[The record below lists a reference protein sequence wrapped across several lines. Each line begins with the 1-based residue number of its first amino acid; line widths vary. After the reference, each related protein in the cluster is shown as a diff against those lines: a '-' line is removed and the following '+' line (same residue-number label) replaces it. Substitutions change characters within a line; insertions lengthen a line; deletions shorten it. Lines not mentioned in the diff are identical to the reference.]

1 LYTIELN
8 ETDEKDTIIRK
19 LVKIIREE
27 DLITCSKKEIKILFR
42 EVKEKEKATK
52 VIDKKLK
59 NILKN
64 KYTVKQF

>member
-1 LYTIELN
+1 
-8 ETDEKDTIIRK
+8 

-27 DLITCSKKEIKILFR
+27 DLITCSKKEIKLLFR